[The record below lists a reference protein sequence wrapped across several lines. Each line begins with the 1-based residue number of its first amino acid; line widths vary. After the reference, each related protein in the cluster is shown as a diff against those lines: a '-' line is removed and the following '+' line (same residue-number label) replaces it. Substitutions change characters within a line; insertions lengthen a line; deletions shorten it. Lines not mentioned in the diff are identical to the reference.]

1 MAVGRPTK
9 PLNVTPEEKAKLTML
24 ARRPKTG
31 QALAIRARIV
41 LGCNDGLNNGEVARR
56 LRITGATVC
65 KWRERFRT
73 DRLEGLLDEPRPG
86 APRSITDAQIEEVIT
101 KTLESMPVNSTH
113 WSTRLMAQKAGL
125 SQTAIV
131 RIWRAFGLQP
141 HRVENFKFSK
151 DPQFVEKVRDI
162 VGLYLNPPDRAI
174 VLCVD
179 EKSQVQALNRTQP
192 ILPLAPG
199 VPARQSHDYERHG
212 VTSLFAA
219 LDVASG
225 VTISNCY
232 RRHRHQEFLRFLN
245 DIDANLP
252 RGLDVH
258 LVMDNYGTH
267 KVTKVRTWLAR
278 HLRYHVHYT
287 PTSGSWLNLVERL
300 FAEVTDAPVVVF
312 SQDLQLRYPWIN
324 SPYLFPR
331 ENFLGRTDAEVFGGE
346 DGARLRAIKEQV
358 LRTGKESHTEVT
370 VTGSGVTHYFDLVI
384 EPLLDPNGMLLGVL
398 CSAVETTFLKDTI
411 IRLQNA
417 LNEVQVLKGTATH
430 LRELQ
435 KN

>member
-1 MAVGRPTK
+1 MAIGRPTK
-9 PLNVTPEEKAKLTML
+9 PLNVTPEEKEKLTML

-31 QALAIRARIV
+31 QALAMRARIV
-41 LGCNDGLNNGEVARR
+41 LGCSDGLSNGEVARR
-56 LRITGATVC
+56 LGITGATVC
-65 KWRERFRT
+65 KWRERFRAE
-73 DRLEGLLDEPRPG
+73 RLEGLVDEPRPG
-86 APRSITDAQIEEVIT
+86 APRSITDSQVEEVIT
-101 KTLESMPVNSTH
+101 KTLESMPANSTH
-113 WSTRLMAQKAGL
+113 WSTRLMAQKTGL

-199 VPARQSHDYERHG
+199 VPQRQSHDYKRHG

-225 VTISNCY
+225 VTISSCY

-252 RGLDVH
+252 GGFEIH
-258 LVMDNYGTH
+258 LVMDNYGAH
-267 KVTKVRTWLAR
+267 KVNKVRTWLAR
-278 HLRYHVHYT
+278 HPRYHVHFT

-300 FAEVTDAPVVVF
+300 FAEVTERCV
-312 SQDLQLRYPWIN
+312 R
-324 SPYLFPR
+324 R
-331 ENFLGRTDAEVFGGE
+331 G
-346 DGARLRAIKEQV
+346 
-358 LRTGKESHTEVT
+358 SHTAVRSLEKSMLAYLDQRNETPKPFVWT
-370 VTGSGVTHYFDLVI
+370 ADADLILGKVGRLCKRMSRSGH
-384 EPLLDPNGMLLGVL
+384 
-398 CSAVETTFLKDTI
+398 
-411 IRLQNA
+411 
-417 LNEVQVLKGTATH
+417 
-430 LRELQ
+430 
-435 KN
+435 

>member
-1 MAVGRPTK
+1 LA
-9 PLNVTPEEKAKLTML
+9 EKT
-24 ARRPKTG
+24 
-31 QALAIRARIV
+31 
-41 LGCNDGLNNGEVARR
+41 
-56 LRITGATVC
+56 
-65 KWRERFRT
+65 
-73 DRLEGLLDEPRPG
+73 
-86 APRSITDAQIEEVIT
+86 
-101 KTLESMPVNSTH
+101 
-113 WSTRLMAQKAGL
+113 GL
-125 SQTAIV
+125 SQTAVV

-245 DIDANLP
+245 DIEANLP
-252 RGLDVH
+252 RGFAVH

-267 KVTKVRTWLAR
+267 RVSKVRSWLAR
-278 HLRYHVHYT
+278 HPRYHCPLHAHQ
-287 PTSGSWLNLVERL
+287 WQL
-300 FAEVTDAPVVVF
+300 AE
-312 SQDLQLRYPWIN
+312 
-324 SPYLFPR
+324 
-331 ENFLGRTDAEVFGGE
+331 LGGTIVRRG
-346 DGARLRAIKEQV
+346 DGTLRAPRKP
-358 LRTGKESHTEVT
+358 
-370 VTGSGVTHYFDLVI
+370 YD
-384 EPLLDPNGMLLGVL
+384 
-398 CSAVETTFLKDTI
+398 CSSAGEGH
-411 IRLQNA
+411 A
-417 LNEVQVLKGTATH
+417 
-430 LRELQ
+430 
-435 KN
+435 